1 MNIDHKMLMDLAG
14 QLGMDDGKQSKVK
27 RTADLA
33 DKYKG
38 KSDQELLQE
47 ITKLKNSMKNDKAQF
62 EKQMKAIK
70 SLSVMMNNEQKAR
83 LEKVIRLLESDE

>member
-1 MNIDHKMLMDLAG
+1 MDIDPKILMDLAG
-14 QLGMDDGKQSKVK
+14 QLGMNEGKENKIK

-38 KSDQELLQE
+38 KSDQELLHE
-47 ITKLKNSMKNDKAQF
+47 ITKLKNSMKTDKSQF
-62 EKQMKAIK
+62 DKQMKAIK